1 MASGSLN
8 KGTEARAPESER
20 SRSPTFPGVLEKL
33 SSEARSDLK
42 SMKRSSEYKSI
53 QLWGGHT
60 DDFYG
65 FQRKCSE
72 DLWAALSR

>member
-1 MASGSLN
+1 MSQTCNLLNVMASGSLN

-53 QLWGGHT
+53 QL
-60 DDFYG
+60 
-65 FQRKCSE
+65 
-72 DLWAALSR
+72 